1 MTLSNRPL
9 KGSYRY
15 RNYIRKKR
23 IANWMTSK
31 TGYRQW
37 LRNNWRPLGDTVSR
51 IGQHMMKNRGPLPFG
66 NLSKADI
73 VGGYLAPRL
82 AVGYGQYKN
91 RHFRQKYFLGSGYND
106 MYRSQLINYRSRM
119 PRAKQSTNR
128 KNKSNV
134 PKKQSRKVHR
144 AKSTRKNITAL
155 ANQVKDIRKTLKQDK
170 SKHTH
175 RYADSGIIS
184 SLDAE
189 CDHVALNPV
198 TTARL
203 EGATDGLRYFDP
215 AVPGTLLTAD
225 STTGAYSHDVV
236 FKNVHSKLEVRNNYQ
251 VPARIKIYCCVAKSD
266 GDHSPIEVYTNAL
279 PDQCVTAGA
288 DAESIMMFLTDIERV
303 TEQWNIDCV
312 VDKVLEGG
320 QMASASHNT
329 GEFHYDPSHQ
339 DTETTVY
346 QKIRK
351 SFCWVVRIEGVI
363 AHDTAQAE
371 YGISRA
377 SVDYNLVNKYEIIY
391 DAGINLNDFS
401 FNETRDTAFTNAPPV
416 VSLKPVADNIAY
428 SIT

>member
-1 MTLSNRPL
+1 M
-9 KGSYRY
+9 KGLREFYHGFPTVKAGNAAFSIAHG
-15 RNYIRKKR
+15 NYLTR
-23 IANWMTSK
+23 
-31 TGYRQW
+31 RQ
-37 LRNNWRPLGDTVSR
+37 
-51 IGQHMMKNRGPLPFG
+51 
-66 NLSKADI
+66 
-73 VGGYLAPRL
+73 
-82 AVGYGQYKN
+82 
-91 RHFRQKYFLGSGYND
+91 RQKYFLGSGYKD
-106 MYRSQLINYRSRM
+106 MYSSQLTNYRSRM
-119 PRAKQSTNR
+119 PRTRHTLPPTARRKGNWSKGTNR
-128 KNKSNV
+128 KNVSNV
-134 PKKQSRKVHR
+134 PKKASRKVT
-144 AKSTRKNITAL
+144 KFKTNSNNITAL
-155 ANQVKDIRKTLKQDK
+155 AHQVKDIRKTLKQDK
-170 SKHTH
+170 SHHTH

-184 SLDAE
+184 SLDSE

-225 STTGAYSHDVV
+225 STTGTYSHDVV

-266 GDHSPIEVYTNAL
+266 GDNSPVETYTNAL
-279 PDQCVTAGA
+279 PDQCITAGA
-288 DAESIMMFLTDIERV
+288 DAESILMYLTDIERV
-303 TEQWNIDCV
+303 REQWNVDCM
-312 VDKVLEGG
+312 VDKVLEAG

-339 DTETTVY
+339 DTETAVY

-351 SFCWVVRIEGVI
+351 SFCWVVRIQGVI

-377 SVDYNLVNKYEIIY
+377 SVDYDLVNKYEIVY

-401 FNETRDTAFTNAPPV
+401 FNETRDTSFTNAPPV

-428 SIT
+428 SVA